1 MLPITLGV
9 IGTKNS
15 KSSLQSF
22 GYASVYVLGI
32 ALTYSVLGVFAAV
45 TGSLFGS
52 ALQNPYIVGSIASI
66 FVLMGLSM
74 FDVFFVQ
81 VPSEFQTKL
90 SKIYKNQ
97 NKSYLGVFVMGL
109 ISGLIAT
116 PCVGPVIVSM
126 LTFVA
131 QTKNIFLGF
140 WLLFTFAIGMGLILI
155 LFGTFSNRLANL
167 PRAGG
172 WMENIKKAMGLVMFG
187 VAFYYIKPITPEYI
201 FEGLLGIGFVILGTF
216 LGASFVI
223 DENSSNKLKFSK
235 SMGILTITTGL
246 YLFVNTLASKE
257 LFGSNFI
264 SSNTVVSQVSKDI
277 KNEKIT
283 LDWQKSEKEGLVLAQ
298 LENKYA
304 MIDFY
309 ADWCEACHELDNNTY
324 NNQDVI
330 NELKDFI
337 SIKIDATKSTP
348 EINKLLSKYGVLG
361 LPAVIFI
368 DKKGN
373 VLNDFTLSGFEKPK
387 DFIKRLKQ
395 VKDFGNT
402 EKQASLTFKELKAK
416 I

>member
-97 NKSYLGVFVMGL
+97 NKSYLGIFVMGL

-155 LFGTFSNRLANL
+155 LFGTFSN
-167 PRAGG
+167 
-172 WMENIKKAMGLVMFG
+172 
-187 VAFYYIKPITPEYI
+187 
-201 FEGLLGIGFVILGTF
+201 
-216 LGASFVI
+216 
-223 DENSSNKLKFSK
+223 
-235 SMGILTITTGL
+235 
-246 YLFVNTLASKE
+246 
-257 LFGSNFI
+257 
-264 SSNTVVSQVSKDI
+264 
-277 KNEKIT
+277 
-283 LDWQKSEKEGLVLAQ
+283 
-298 LENKYA
+298 
-304 MIDFY
+304 
-309 ADWCEACHELDNNTY
+309 
-324 NNQDVI
+324 
-330 NELKDFI
+330 
-337 SIKIDATKSTP
+337 
-348 EINKLLSKYGVLG
+348 
-361 LPAVIFI
+361 
-368 DKKGN
+368 
-373 VLNDFTLSGFEKPK
+373 
-387 DFIKRLKQ
+387 
-395 VKDFGNT
+395 
-402 EKQASLTFKELKAK
+402 
-416 I
+416 